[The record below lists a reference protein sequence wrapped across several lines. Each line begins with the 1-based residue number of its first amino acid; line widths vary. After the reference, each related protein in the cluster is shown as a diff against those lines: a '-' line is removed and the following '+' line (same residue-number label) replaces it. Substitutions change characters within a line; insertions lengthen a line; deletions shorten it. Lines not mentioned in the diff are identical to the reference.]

1 VQERLQFQFIED
13 NTHMADEALAA
24 LLRGATALDR
34 LGMGN
39 GAPAMCT
46 TGKYSTAARQSMAVD
61 KYPCACLH

>member
-1 VQERLQFQFIED
+1 VACVQERLQFQFIED

-46 TGKYSTAARQSMAVD
+46 TGK
-61 KYPCACLH
+61 